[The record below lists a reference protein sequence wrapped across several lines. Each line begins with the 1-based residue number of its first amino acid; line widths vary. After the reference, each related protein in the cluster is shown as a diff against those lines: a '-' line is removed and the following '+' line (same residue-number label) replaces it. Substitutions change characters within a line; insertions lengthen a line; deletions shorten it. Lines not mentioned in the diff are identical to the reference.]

1 MSTASLDAIGML
13 LVLRIVAFAAVLLIG
28 ASLAAFLFTRDR
40 RFLRFAWQLVKY
52 TVLFA
57 GVVLILFALE
67 RAVTLV

>member
-1 MSTASLDAIGML
+1 ML

-40 RFLRFAWQLVKY
+40 RFLRFAWQLFKY
-52 TVLFA
+52 ALLFA

>member
-1 MSTASLDAIGML
+1 ML

-40 RFLRFAWQLVKY
+40 RFLRFAWQLFKY
-52 TVLFA
+52 AVLFG

-67 RAVTLV
+67 HAVTLL

>member
-1 MSTASLDAIGML
+1 ML
-13 LVLRIVAFAAVLLIG
+13 LLLRIVAFAAVLLIG

-40 RFLRFAWQLVKY
+40 RFLRFAWQLFKY
-52 TVLFA
+52 ALLFA